1 MSNLT
6 LAQLKRDAKA
16 GNKYAEMIYRFGKPL
31 PERLQGRRLM
41 VDANSVAIFF
51 LNKNG
56 EKSELRIRSSLIEYT
71 GDSLS
76 VYAPGYREM
85 TAEEKAVMKEW
96 EKITASEDFRKQ
108 SDIDALTDGSCTYW
122 QRKRFFKERNMEHLL
137 GGERVKGMV
146 LSLSRY
152 GKNEPECI
160 LDEKVK
166 GDLEIEYKFF
176 EHA

>member
-1 MSNLT
+1 MT
-6 LAQLKRDAKA
+6 GVQTCA
-16 GNKYAEMIYRFGKPL
+16 L
-31 PERLQGRRLM
+31 PI
-41 VDANSVAIFF
+41 S
-51 LNKNG
+51 
-56 EKSELRIRSSLIEYT
+56 